1 MSDDQIASYKKD
13 FERRTDEM
21 KNDSERVRKI
31 LIRAGINTKKGVLRK
46 EYRDPK

>member
-1 MSDDQIASYKKD
+1 MSNDQITSYKKD

-21 KNDSERVRKI
+21 KNDSERARKI